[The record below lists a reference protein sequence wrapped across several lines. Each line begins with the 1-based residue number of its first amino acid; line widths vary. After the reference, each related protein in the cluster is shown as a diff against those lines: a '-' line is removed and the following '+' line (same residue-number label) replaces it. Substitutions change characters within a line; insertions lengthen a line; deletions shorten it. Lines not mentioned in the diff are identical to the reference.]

1 MDEMQSQLNAYNNL
15 MQQRLYDIVAT
26 LAAAISPMIEATTVE
41 TDGDSSEAVAA
52 VEKLNEFI
60 GFHQAAK
67 ELQAQAE

>member
-1 MDEMQSQLNAYNNL
+1 MDETQSEINAYNNL
-15 MQQRLYDIVAT
+15 MQQRLYDVVAT
-26 LAAAISPMIEATTVE
+26 LAAAISPMIEATTAE

-67 ELQAQAE
+67 DLESQSE